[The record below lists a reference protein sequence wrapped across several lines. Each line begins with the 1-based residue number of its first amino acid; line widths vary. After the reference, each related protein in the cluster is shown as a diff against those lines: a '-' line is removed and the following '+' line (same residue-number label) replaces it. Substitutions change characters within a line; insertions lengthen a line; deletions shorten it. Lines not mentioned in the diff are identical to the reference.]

1 VRTRLRDG
9 RDVLICR
16 KWSTTSGWAN
26 RLIGVRPLTVSALI
40 VLLAAAPASARPGA
54 LDRTFADGGRVAFDP
69 DGSGGFTAGLAL
81 RDGRRP
87 LLSIGSADSGRATP
101 SLLALTAGGRLAS
114 RTALPGVA
122 RLADGYALA
131 LTGSALSLTRLGAP
145 AGVALTLPKVR
156 GRAVAPD
163 LNLHFGVDG
172 KGRAVVVVGYRR
184 SDAIRFL
191 RDGRLDTSYGRDG
204 VAAVGPVPAS
214 AVHVSRDGRL
224 HVLGS
229 TDTQDEEVRVFA
241 LGTRGRP
248 VAGFRSR
255 ALLAGR
261 FARLEDPSAIVPGPA
276 GTIVIAGGAFDRSG
290 WVVRLRR
297 DGRPDR
303 RFGDRGRTLI
313 ADFNPHEAVRDRRGR
328 LVLAGHSDRSGNLW
342 HAAVA
347 RLRTNGR
354 ADRTFGRAGLT
365 VFALGRLRGVRLV
378 DSEARHVAIDDR
390 NRIVVAGEAYD
401 NDYELRDDFGRSY
414 PAVARLR
421 G

>member
-1 VRTRLRDG
+1 M
-9 RDVLICR
+9 
-16 KWSTTSGWAN
+16 
-26 RLIGVRPLTVSALI
+26 RPLTVSALI
-40 VLLAAAPASARPGA
+40 LLLAAAPASARPGS

-69 DGSGGFTAGLAL
+69 DGSGGYTAGLAL

-87 LLSIGSADSGRATP
+87 LLSIGSADRGQATP
-101 SLLALTAGGRLAS
+101 SVLALTAGGKLAS

-122 RLADGYALA
+122 RLANGYALA
-131 LTGSALSLTRLGAP
+131 LTGSALTLIPLGAP
-145 AGVALTLPKVR
+145 SGVALTLPKVR
-156 GRAVAPD
+156 GRAVSPG

-172 KGRAVVVVGYRR
+172 KGRAIVVVGYER

-191 RDGRLDTSYGRDG
+191 PDGTLDTSYGRDG
-204 VAAVGPVPAS
+204 VAAVGPVGAS

-224 HVLGS
+224 HVLGA
-229 TDTQDEEVRVFA
+229 TDTQDEDVHVFA
-241 LGTRGRP
+241 LGPRGRP
-248 VAGFRSR
+248 LPGFSSR

-261 FARLEDPSAIVPGPA
+261 FARLEAPSAILPGPR

-297 DGRPDR
+297 NGRPDR

-313 ADFNPHEAVRDRRGR
+313 ADFTPHEAVRDRRGR
-328 LVLAGHSDRSGNLW
+328 LVLAGHSDRSGALW

-347 RLRTNGR
+347 RLRTTGR
-354 ADRTFGRAGLT
+354 SDRTFGRNGLT

-378 DSEARHVAIDDR
+378 DSEARHIAIDDR

-401 NDYELRDDFGRSY
+401 DDYELRDDFGQSY
-414 PAVARLR
+414 PAVARLL